1 MTQLKITRIAIII
14 MMIMIST
21 IFQNNTKKLEKMT
34 YFIFTS
40 FGGVMITEKKIK
52 STYFYLQF
60 WACLYSP
67 TCYMPLTGVE
77 SCYKNTI
84 DYM

>member
-1 MTQLKITRIAIII
+1 MTQLKITIITTIII

-52 STYFYLQF
+52 KYIFLLAILGMFVQPNL
-60 WACLYSP
+60 LYASHR
-67 TCYMPLTGVE
+67 CGKLL
-77 SCYKNTI
+77 
-84 DYM
+84 

>member
-1 MTQLKITRIAIII
+1 MTQLKIMIITTIII

-40 FGGVMITEKKIK
+40 FGGVMFARGLICHPQVRKSVIK
-52 STYFYLQF
+52 YNRS
-60 WACLYSP
+60 
-67 TCYMPLTGVE
+67 
-77 SCYKNTI
+77 
-84 DYM
+84 

>member
-40 FGGVMITEKKIK
+40 FVVVMITEKKIK
-52 STYFYLQF
+52 KYIF
-60 WACLYSP
+60 
-67 TCYMPLTGVE
+67 
-77 SCYKNTI
+77 
-84 DYM
+84 

>member
-1 MTQLKITRIAIII
+1 

-40 FGGVMITEKKIK
+40 FGGVMFAQGLICHPQVRKSVIK
-52 STYFYLQF
+52 YNRS
-60 WACLYSP
+60 
-67 TCYMPLTGVE
+67 
-77 SCYKNTI
+77 
-84 DYM
+84 